1 MAKVMRLLEQMGLV
15 HGQPGETQ
23 SEPGPEQPEPGVTD
37 PAAHLAP
44 PGAAS
49 DALAPPEPKPVK
61 LDPALEAA
69 AADGSGDYPVEQIY
83 ASAGLTS
90 PGHGFTVGTL
100 VEMMEAEEL
109 KGLDGAT
116 RAKVITGMLRRLPS
130 GPVSLDEI
138 VADAARRDQALDAFE
153 RFLADRVAR
162 VEAEAAEANR
172 TLQAEIDELVRRNS
186 ELMQANQGR
195 VEAEKTRLERWR
207 ERKRAEEERL
217 YNAVQ
222 PFVEANPVTR

>member
-1 MAKVMRLLEQMGLV
+1 MRLLEKIGLV
-15 HGQPGETQ
+15 HGQPGETHP
-23 SEPGPEQPEPGVTD
+23 EPAPELPEPGITD
-37 PAAHLAP
+37 PAARLAHPGVAPDAPSP
-44 PGAAS
+44 PG
-49 DALAPPEPKPVK
+49 PKPVK

-90 PGHGFTVGTL
+90 PGHGFTVDTL

-109 KGLDGAT
+109 KGLDSPT

-153 RFLADRVAR
+153 RFLADRVAKAD
-162 VEAEAAEANR
+162 AEVAEANR
-172 TLQAEIDELVRRNS
+172 ALQAEIDEVVRRNS

-195 VEAEKTRLERWR
+195 VESEKARLERWR